1 MRYRLL
7 STGDKIEFHDNIPAE
22 EVGLG
27 TSERVYVSQVFDF
40 NDNSVLNEDLVISQT
55 MREKRPG
62 LNDELIIE
70 LKNRLSKGEVKFS
83 FRKLNDRLRRARGT
97 VDLNTILKENP
108 DFGEWD
114 KEYQPLKLK
123 NPYVIRYYDLDKKN
137 WRSCDVSRLLIII
150 E

>member
-1 MRYRLL
+1 MDQKLYR
-7 STGDKIEFHDNIPAE
+7 NIICA
-22 EVGLG
+22 
-27 TSERVYVSQVFDF
+27 VSQSVKKILQETESFDF
-40 NDNSVLNEDLVISQT
+40 NDNSILNEDLVISQN
-55 MREKRPG
+55 MRDNFPN
-62 LNDELIIE
+62 LNDKLVIE
-70 LKNRLSKGEVKFS
+70 LKNRLAKGEVKFS
-83 FRKLNDRLRRARGT
+83 FRKKDKRLRRARGT

-123 NPYVIRYYDLDKKN
+123 NPYVIRFYDLDKKN

>member
-1 MRYRLL
+1 MENNNQKLYRE
-7 STGDKIEFHDNIPAE
+7 IMC
-22 EVGLG
+22 V
-27 TSERVYVSQVFDF
+27 VSQSVKKMLQESTVFDF

-62 LNDELIIE
+62 LNDELVIE

-83 FRKLNDRLRRARGT
+83 FRKLNDKLRRGRGT

>member
-1 MRYRLL
+1 MENNNQKLYRE
-7 STGDKIEFHDNIPAE
+7 IMC
-22 EVGLG
+22 V
-27 TSERVYVSQVFDF
+27 VSQSVKKMLQESSVFDF
-40 NDNSVLNEDLVISQT
+40 NDNPVLNEDLVISQT

-62 LNDELIIE
+62 LNDELVIE

-83 FRKLNDRLRRARGT
+83 FRKLNDKLRRARGT

>member
-1 MRYRLL
+1 MDNQKLYRE
-7 STGDKIEFHDNIPAE
+7 IICA
-22 EVGLG
+22 
-27 TSERVYVSQVFDF
+27 VSQSVKKMLQETESFDF

-70 LKNRLSKGEVKFS
+70 LKNRLTKGEVKFS
-83 FRKLNDRLRRARGT
+83 FRKLNDKLRRARGT

>member
-1 MRYRLL
+1 MENNNQKLYRE
-7 STGDKIEFHDNIPAE
+7 IICA
-22 EVGLG
+22 
-27 TSERVYVSQVFDF
+27 VSQSVKKMLQESDDFDF

-62 LNDELIIE
+62 LNDELVIE

-83 FRKLNDRLRRARGT
+83 FRKLNDKLRRARGT

>member
-1 MRYRLL
+1 MENNNQKLYRE
-7 STGDKIEFHDNIPAE
+7 IMC
-22 EVGLG
+22 V
-27 TSERVYVSQVFDF
+27 VSQSVKKMLQESTVFDF
-40 NDNSVLNEDLVISQT
+40 NDNYVLNEDLVISQT

-62 LNDELIIE
+62 LNDELVIE

-83 FRKLNDRLRRARGT
+83 FRKLNDKLRRARGT

>member
-1 MRYRLL
+1 METNNQKLYRE
-7 STGDKIEFHDNIPAE
+7 IMC
-22 EVGLG
+22 V
-27 TSERVYVSQVFDF
+27 VSQSVKKMLQESVVFDF

-62 LNDELIIE
+62 LNDELVIE

-83 FRKLNDRLRRARGT
+83 FRKLNDKLRRARGT

>member
-1 MRYRLL
+1 METNNQKLYRE
-7 STGDKIEFHDNIPAE
+7 IMCA
-22 EVGLG
+22 
-27 TSERVYVSQVFDF
+27 VSQSVKKMLQESAVFDF

-62 LNDELIIE
+62 LNDELVIE

-83 FRKLNDRLRRARGT
+83 FRKLNDKLRRARGT

>member
-1 MRYRLL
+1 MDNQKLYRE
-7 STGDKIEFHDNIPAE
+7 IICA
-22 EVGLG
+22 
-27 TSERVYVSQVFDF
+27 VSQSVKKILQESAVFDF

>member
-1 MRYRLL
+1 MENNNQKLYRE
-7 STGDKIEFHDNIPAE
+7 IMC
-22 EVGLG
+22 V
-27 TSERVYVSQVFDF
+27 VSQSVKKMLQESTVFDF

-55 MREKRPG
+55 MREKHPG
-62 LNDELIIE
+62 LNDELVIE

-83 FRKLNDRLRRARGT
+83 FRKLNDKLRRARGT

>member
-1 MRYRLL
+1 MDNQKLYRE
-7 STGDKIEFHDNIPAE
+7 IICA
-22 EVGLG
+22 
-27 TSERVYVSQVFDF
+27 VSQSVKKMLQESVVFDF

-70 LKNRLSKGEVKFS
+70 LKNRLTKGEVKFS

>member
-1 MRYRLL
+1 MENNNYKLYRE
-7 STGDKIEFHDNIPAE
+7 IMC
-22 EVGLG
+22 V
-27 TSERVYVSQVFDF
+27 VSQSVKKMLQESTVFDF

-62 LNDELIIE
+62 LNDELVIE

-83 FRKLNDRLRRARGT
+83 FRKLNDKLRRARGT

>member
-1 MRYRLL
+1 MENNNQKLYR
-7 STGDKIEFHDNIPAE
+7 KIICA
-22 EVGLG
+22 
-27 TSERVYVSQVFDF
+27 VSQSVKKMLQESVVFDF

-55 MREKRPG
+55 MRENRPG
-62 LNDELIIE
+62 LNDELVIE

-83 FRKLNDRLRRARGT
+83 FRKLNDKLRRARGT

-108 DFGEWD
+108 NFGEWD

>member
-1 MRYRLL
+1 MENNNQKLYRE
-7 STGDKIEFHDNIPAE
+7 IMC
-22 EVGLG
+22 V
-27 TSERVYVSQVFDF
+27 VSQSVKKMLQESSVFDF
-40 NDNSVLNEDLVISQT
+40 NDNHVLNEDLVISQT

-62 LNDELIIE
+62 LNDELVIE

-83 FRKLNDRLRRARGT
+83 FRKLNDKLRRARGT

-137 WRSCDVSRLLIII
+137 WRSCDVNRLLIII

>member
-1 MRYRLL
+1 MENNNQKLYRE
-7 STGDKIEFHDNIPAE
+7 IMC
-22 EVGLG
+22 V
-27 TSERVYVSQVFDF
+27 VSQSVKKMLQESTVFDF

-55 MREKRPG
+55 MREKHPD
-62 LNDELIIE
+62 LNDELVIE

-83 FRKLNDRLRRARGT
+83 FRKLNDKLRRARGT

>member
-1 MRYRLL
+1 METNNQKLYRE
-7 STGDKIEFHDNIPAE
+7 IMC
-22 EVGLG
+22 V
-27 TSERVYVSQVFDF
+27 VSQSVKKMLQESVVFDI

-62 LNDELIIE
+62 LNDELVIE

-83 FRKLNDRLRRARGT
+83 FRKLNDKLRRARGT

>member
-1 MRYRLL
+1 MENNNQKLYRE
-7 STGDKIEFHDNIPAE
+7 IMC
-22 EVGLG
+22 V
-27 TSERVYVSQVFDF
+27 VSQSVKKMLQESTVFDF

-62 LNDELIIE
+62 VNDELVIE

-83 FRKLNDRLRRARGT
+83 FRKLNDKLRRARGT

>member
-1 MRYRLL
+1 MDNQKLYRE
-7 STGDKIEFHDNIPAE
+7 IICA
-22 EVGLG
+22 
-27 TSERVYVSQVFDF
+27 VSQSVKKMLQESAVFDF

-70 LKNRLSKGEVKFS
+70 LKNRLTKGEVKFS

>member
-1 MRYRLL
+1 MENNNQKLYRE
-7 STGDKIEFHDNIPAE
+7 IMC
-22 EVGLG
+22 V
-27 TSERVYVSQVFDF
+27 VSQSVKKMLQESVVFDF

-55 MREKRPG
+55 MREKHPG
-62 LNDELIIE
+62 LNDELVIE

-83 FRKLNDRLRRARGT
+83 FRKLNDKLRRARGT

>member
-1 MRYRLL
+1 MENNNQKLYRE
-7 STGDKIEFHDNIPAE
+7 IMC
-22 EVGLG
+22 V
-27 TSERVYVSQVFDF
+27 VSQSVKKMLQESDDFDF

-62 LNDELIIE
+62 LNDELVIE

-83 FRKLNDRLRRARGT
+83 FRKLNDKLRRARGT

>member
-1 MRYRLL
+1 MENNNQKLYRE
-7 STGDKIEFHDNIPAE
+7 IMC
-22 EVGLG
+22 V
-27 TSERVYVSQVFDF
+27 VSQSVKKMLQESAVFDF

-62 LNDELIIE
+62 LNDELVIE

-83 FRKLNDRLRRARGT
+83 FRKLNDKLRRARGT

>member
-1 MRYRLL
+1 MENNNQKLYRE
-7 STGDKIEFHDNIPAE
+7 IMC
-22 EVGLG
+22 V
-27 TSERVYVSQVFDF
+27 VSQSVKKMLQESTVFDF

-62 LNDELIIE
+62 LNDELVIE

-83 FRKLNDRLRRARGT
+83 FRKLNDKLRRARGT

>member
-1 MRYRLL
+1 MENNNQKLYREIIC
-7 STGDKIEFHDNIPAE
+7 T
-22 EVGLG
+22 
-27 TSERVYVSQVFDF
+27 VSQSVKKMLQESIVFDF

-62 LNDELIIE
+62 LNDELVIE

-83 FRKLNDRLRRARGT
+83 FRKLNDKLRRARGT

-137 WRSCDVSRLLIII
+137 WRSCDVNRLLIII

>member
-1 MRYRLL
+1 MENNNQKLYRE
-7 STGDKIEFHDNIPAE
+7 IICA
-22 EVGLG
+22 
-27 TSERVYVSQVFDF
+27 VSQSVKKMLQESVVFDF

-62 LNDELIIE
+62 LNDELVIE

-83 FRKLNDRLRRARGT
+83 FRKLNDKLRRARGT

>member
-1 MRYRLL
+1 MENNNQKLYR
-7 STGDKIEFHDNIPAE
+7 KIICA
-22 EVGLG
+22 
-27 TSERVYVSQVFDF
+27 VSQSVKKMLQETESFDF
-40 NDNSVLNEDLVISQT
+40 NDNSILNEDLVISQT

-62 LNDELIIE
+62 LNDELVIE

-108 DFGEWD
+108 NFGEWD
-114 KEYQPLKLK
+114 KEYQPMKLK

>member
-1 MRYRLL
+1 METNNQKLYRE
-7 STGDKIEFHDNIPAE
+7 IMC
-22 EVGLG
+22 V
-27 TSERVYVSQVFDF
+27 VSQSVKKMLQESAVFDF

-62 LNDELIIE
+62 LNDELVIE

-83 FRKLNDRLRRARGT
+83 FRKLNDKLRRARGT

>member
-1 MRYRLL
+1 MENNNQKLYRE
-7 STGDKIEFHDNIPAE
+7 IICA
-22 EVGLG
+22 
-27 TSERVYVSQVFDF
+27 VSQSVKKMLQESVIFDF

-62 LNDELIIE
+62 LNDELVIE

-83 FRKLNDRLRRARGT
+83 FRKLNDKLRRARGT

>member
-1 MRYRLL
+1 MENNNQKLYRE
-7 STGDKIEFHDNIPAE
+7 IMC
-22 EVGLG
+22 V
-27 TSERVYVSQVFDF
+27 VSQSVKKMLQESAVFDF
-40 NDNSVLNEDLVISQT
+40 NDNAVLNDALVISQT

-62 LNDELIIE
+62 LNDELVIE

-83 FRKLNDRLRRARGT
+83 FRKLNDKLRRARGT

>member
-1 MRYRLL
+1 MENNNQKLYRE
-7 STGDKIEFHDNIPAE
+7 IMC
-22 EVGLG
+22 V
-27 TSERVYVSQVFDF
+27 VSQSVKKMLQESAVFDF

-62 LNDELIIE
+62 LNDELVIE

-83 FRKLNDRLRRARGT
+83 FRKLNDKLRRARGT

-108 DFGEWD
+108 DFREWD

>member
-1 MRYRLL
+1 MENNNQKLYRE
-7 STGDKIEFHDNIPAE
+7 IMC
-22 EVGLG
+22 V
-27 TSERVYVSQVFDF
+27 VSQSVKKMLQESDVFDF

-62 LNDELIIE
+62 LNDELVIE

-83 FRKLNDRLRRARGT
+83 FRKLNDKLRRARGT

>member
-1 MRYRLL
+1 MENNNQKLYRE
-7 STGDKIEFHDNIPAE
+7 IICA
-22 EVGLG
+22 
-27 TSERVYVSQVFDF
+27 VSQSVKKMLQESAVFDF
-40 NDNSVLNEDLVISQT
+40 NNNSVLNEDLVISQT

-62 LNDELIIE
+62 LNDELVIE

-83 FRKLNDRLRRARGT
+83 FRKLNDKLRRARGT

>member
-1 MRYRLL
+1 METNNQKLYRE
-7 STGDKIEFHDNIPAE
+7 IMC
-22 EVGLG
+22 V
-27 TSERVYVSQVFDF
+27 VSQSVKKMLQESAVFDF

-55 MREKRPG
+55 MREKRPR
-62 LNDELIIE
+62 LNDELVIE

-83 FRKLNDRLRRARGT
+83 FRKLNDKLRRARGT

>member
-1 MRYRLL
+1 MENNNQKLYRE
-7 STGDKIEFHDNIPAE
+7 IMC
-22 EVGLG
+22 V
-27 TSERVYVSQVFDF
+27 VSQSVKKMLQESAIFDF

-62 LNDELIIE
+62 LNDELVIE

-83 FRKLNDRLRRARGT
+83 FRKLNDKLRRARGT

>member
-1 MRYRLL
+1 MMENYNQKLYRE
-7 STGDKIEFHDNIPAE
+7 IICA
-22 EVGLG
+22 
-27 TSERVYVSQVFDF
+27 VSQSVKKMLQESVVFDF

-62 LNDELIIE
+62 LNDELVIE

-83 FRKLNDRLRRARGT
+83 FRKLNDKLRRARGT

>member
-1 MRYRLL
+1 MENNNQKIYRE
-7 STGDKIEFHDNIPAE
+7 IMC
-22 EVGLG
+22 V
-27 TSERVYVSQVFDF
+27 VSQSVKKMLQESTVFDF

-62 LNDELIIE
+62 LNDELVIE

-83 FRKLNDRLRRARGT
+83 FRKLNDKLRRARGT

>member
-1 MRYRLL
+1 MESNNQKLYRE
-7 STGDKIEFHDNIPAE
+7 IMC
-22 EVGLG
+22 V
-27 TSERVYVSQVFDF
+27 VSQSVKKMLQESIVFDF

-62 LNDELIIE
+62 LNDELVIE

-83 FRKLNDRLRRARGT
+83 FRKLNDKLRRARGT

>member
-1 MRYRLL
+1 MLQKQ
-7 STGDKIEFHDNIPAE
+7 DE
-22 EVGLG
+22 
-27 TSERVYVSQVFDF
+27 QC
-40 NDNSVLNEDLVISQT
+40 LNEDLVISQN
-55 MREKRPG
+55 MRDNYPN
-62 LNDELIIE
+62 LNDELVIE
-70 LKNRLSKGEVKFS
+70 LKNRLAKGEVKFS
-83 FRKLNDRLRRARGT
+83 FRKKNKMLRRARGT

-123 NPYVIRYYDLDKKN
+123 NPYVIRFYDLDKKN